1 MWEGNDVG
9 NRWYGMVLAQ
19 GSEEG
24 LRRSNDREAHVSVL
38 ECSLCVSECVCVGG
52 WVGLC
57 VCVCARAGACVCAC
71 VYVCNGRRSCAHTR
85 KPARV
90 PDGISCQSFMQIT
103 CL

>member
-38 ECSLCVSECVCVGG
+38 ECSLSLCVCVCVCVGG
-52 WVGLC
+52 WV
-57 VCVCARAGACVCAC
+57 C
-71 VYVCNGRRSCAHTR
+71 VYVCVL
-85 KPARV
+85 ARACV
-90 PDGISCQSFMQIT
+90 RMCMRV
-103 CL
+103 CV

>member
-38 ECSLCVSECVCVGG
+38 ECSLCVCVSVCVCG

-57 VCVCARAGACVCAC
+57 VCVCARGCVRMCMRVC
-71 VYVCNGRRSCAHTR
+71 V
-85 KPARV
+85 
-90 PDGISCQSFMQIT
+90 
-103 CL
+103 